1 MSDGIFRI
9 AAAQFPVSAPGDWAE
24 IERQLGH
31 WVSEAAAQ
39 GARLLV
45 FPEYAA
51 MSLAALFP
59 ATVSSDLQAQL
70 VALQDLHADYLAL
83 HARLARRHGVYLLA
97 GSYPVRVGD
106 GYRNRAHF
114 FAPSG
119 ASGWQD
125 KWTMT
130 RFETEHWRIS
140 AGDTLT
146 LFDTALGRI
155 AVAIC
160 YDVEFP
166 LLARAQVEAGAT
178 LILAPSCTDT
188 AAGYWRVRLGAQAR
202 ALENQCVVVQAP
214 LVGEAP
220 WSPAV
225 DVNVGAAGIYTP
237 PDRGLPDDGLLALG
251 AWNRA
256 QWLYADIDPRRLAAV
271 RADGQ
276 VFNHRDWPRQPGLG
290 IAPAVRVETL
300 R

>member
-1 MSDGIFRI
+1 MSAPVRI
-9 AAAQFPVSAPGDWAE
+9 AAAQFPVSEPRQWAE
-24 IERQLGH
+24 AERQISD
-31 WVSEAAAQ
+31 WVAEAAAAEAQ
-39 GARLLV
+39 LLV

-59 ATVSSDLQAQL
+59 TAVRADLQAQL
-70 VALQDLHADYLAL
+70 SALQGLHGDYLDL
-83 HARLARRHGVYLLA
+83 HARLARRHGVHILA
-97 GSYPVRVGD
+97 GSGPVRVGD
-106 GYRNRAHF
+106 GYRNRAHL

-130 RFETEHWRIS
+130 RFEREQWGIS
-140 AGDTLT
+140 AGEVLKV
-146 LFDTALGRI
+146 FDTTLGRLAI
-155 AVAIC
+155 TIC

-188 AAGYWRVRLGAQAR
+188 VAGYWRVRLGAQAR
-202 ALENQCVVVQAP
+202 ALENQCAVVQAS

-237 PDRGLPDDGLLALG
+237 PDRGLPDDGVLAVG
-251 AWNRA
+251 AWNRP
-256 QWLYADIDPRRLAAV
+256 QWLYAEVDPRRLEAV

-276 VFNHRDWPRQPGLG
+276 VFNHRDWSHQPGLG
-290 IAPAVRVETL
+290 AVPKVQVETL
-300 R
+300 D